1 MREKQT
7 VIDAVHEAF
16 RETPY
21 PGDAFLIGS
30 HDGCEPAEVIAP
42 FVGLTDWSTVTV
54 EVLDSHSEALSFLS
68 EGGFRF
74 FLPAYLIADLDAGLS
89 TADPLFHL
97 IHGFSDSV
105 VRVPT
110 TTRTFE
116 KTIGKSA
123 LLNPRRYGA
132 TRSFD
137 YARYRLSVFARE
149 EAAAIVE
156 FLEYRRDAD
165 TGGLEEAAISAAL
178 DAFWLDRSKHAPTQA
193 MLQRYLAEEAA
204 YLQHLQ
210 SHRSP
215 RA

>member
-1 MREKQT
+1 MGTTQA
-7 VIDAVHEAF
+7 VIEAIRVAF

-42 FVGLTDWSTVTV
+42 FVGVADWSRMSAD
-54 EVLDSHSEALSFLS
+54 VLDSHSEALSFLS
-68 EGGFRF
+68 DGGFRF
-74 FLPAYLIADLDAGLS
+74 FLPAYLIADLEAKLA
-89 TADPLFHL
+89 TADPTFHL
-97 IHGFSDSV
+97 VHGFSDTA

-110 TTRTFE
+110 PSRTFE

-132 TRSFD
+132 IRFVD

-156 FLEYRRDAD
+156 YLRSRRDRD
-165 TGGLEEAAISAAL
+165 PGGLDGPAITAAL
-178 DAFWLDRSKHAPTQA
+178 DAFWLDRVEHAPTQA
-193 MLQRYLAEEAA
+193 MLRRHVEAEAA
-204 YLQHLQ
+204 YVKHLQ
-210 SHRSP
+210 TD